1 MEQAGSAVDAPDE
14 RDGALVSAAASGDRG
29 ALARLYDRHAATLLA
44 VGQRMLGGR
53 REAEDLVHDVF
64 LTAWREAPRYDAA
77 RGTVK
82 AWLLINLRAGALD
95 RHRGGFRTTQP
106 LEAIPRVEEIE
117 RRAAAVPAHLDALP
131 SEQRRALELGY
142 FEGLSPSEIA
152 RRTGAPVGTVRSRVA
167 TALALLRARLAGG
180 AR

>member
-1 MEQAGSAVDAPDE
+1 MEQAGSAADPPDE

-64 LTAWREAPRYDAA
+64 LIAWREAPRYDAA

-82 AWLLINLRAGALD
+82 AWLLVNLRAGALD

-106 LEAIPRVEEIE
+106 LEAIPRLDE
-117 RRAAAVPAHLDALP
+117 RERAPAHRALDALP
-131 SEQRRALELGY
+131 SEQRRVLELGY
-142 FEGLSPSEIA
+142 FEGLTSSEIA

-167 TALALLRARLAGG
+167 TALAHLRDRLGGG